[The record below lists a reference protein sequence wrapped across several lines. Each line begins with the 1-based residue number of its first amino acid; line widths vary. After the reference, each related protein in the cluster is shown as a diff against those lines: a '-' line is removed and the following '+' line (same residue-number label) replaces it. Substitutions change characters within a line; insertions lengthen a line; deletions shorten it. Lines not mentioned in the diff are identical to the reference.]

1 MNGRRDPSACS
12 ISPLNGR
19 RDPSACSISPLNGRR
34 DPSACSISLFKA
46 ALLQL
51 CDEAFFTVFKVSF
64 VFHLLC
70 LVSFYNIVNTFL
82 YGKCSLK
89 LYMLYNLYHV

>member
-1 MNGRRDPSACS
+1 MGGETLQPALYLS
-12 ISPLNGR
+12 
-19 RDPSACSISPLNGRR
+19 LNGRR

-51 CDEAFFTVFKVSF
+51 CDEAFFTVFEVSF

-70 LVSFYNIVNTFL
+70 LVSFYSIVNTLL
-82 YGKCSLK
+82 YGKCSLERLK
-89 LYMLYNLYHV
+89 LYMLYNHYHV